1 MSESLTSVQAQ
12 RLETNRR
19 LAELAIDGDLDDD
32 QAAEFAAL
40 TDRSQRLS
48 LAEQRLLEAAPDPE
62 PAAPVD
68 AFAALVAEADVRDVF
83 AAAVYGRRVTG
94 ATAELQSEVGC
105 TETQVPLDLF
115 AASTVSAAGGAE
127 HQEPTVAQIFPTV
140 MTAEYGVDRRPAPT
154 GKVHI
159 PRVTAPT
166 AGPTAEATVGTK
178 VPPTTATIVD
188 NELAARPLTMVLLF
202 DRVAEATFPGLEG
215 DLMRILTDAMANA
228 MDNQALHATGK
239 NGLMNFGT
247 DPTAETTVVTYETGL
262 AKVLDSVDGLYA
274 TRHTDLR
281 TLLGVATYNKAAA
294 LYRSGGSE
302 PESLIDTLMSRTGGV
317 RTSALVAAPNSDN
330 QGGVVSLGGQMA
342 QAQRVWSMDLIADR
356 VTRADANQVQLTV
369 SCLQDT
375 KMIRPETLKR
385 LTFHLA

>member
-19 LAELAIDGDLDDD
+19 LAELAVIDGDLDDD
-32 QAAEFAAL
+32 EAAEFAAL

-48 LAEQRLLEAAPDPE
+48 LAEQRLLEAAPAPE
-62 PAAPVD
+62 PAPAVD
-68 AFAALVAEADVRDVF
+68 AFAQLVAEADVRDVF

-94 ATAELQSEVGC
+94 ATAELQAEVGC

-140 MTAEYGVDRRPAPT
+140 MTAEWGVDRRPAPT

-166 AGPTAEATVGTK
+166 AGPTGEATVGTK

-188 NELAARPLTMVLLF
+188 NELAPAPLTMVLLF

-228 MDNQALHATGK
+228 MDNQALYAAGK

-247 DPTAETTVVTYETGL
+247 DPSDATVVTYESGL

-302 PESLIDTLMSRTGGV
+302 PESLIDTLTKRTGGV
-317 RTSALVAAPNSDN
+317 RTSSLVAAPSSDN

-342 QAQRVWSMDLIADR
+342 QAQRVWSMEMIADR
-356 VTRADANQVQLTV
+356 VTKADANQIQLTL